1 MKQGYKKAVF
11 LLLLSLSS
19 IIGLQAQERTVSGTV
34 SDATGP
40 LPGVGVLIK
49 GTNTGTETDFDG
61 KYTIKAT
68 QGSVL
73 VFSFLGMKPVEKTV
87 GTTNTIDV
95 VMVED
100 TGVLDEVVV
109 VAYGTSSKEALT
121 GAVTTIRTDALQKR
135 AISNVSTALEGA
147 SPGVV
152 VTAASGQPG
161 SGQAIRI
168 RGFGSFGA
176 SNSPLY
182 VVDGIPINGNL
193 NSLNP
198 NDIES
203 ISILKDASST
213 ALYGNKATNGVVI
226 VTTKRGKS
234 QVGELRFSASTG
246 VVSRGIEEY
255 DRIDAKQ
262 YYPIMWEALRNSNAI
277 PGVDSAADVAAAS
290 LSASNG
296 IFNQLGYN
304 PFNVPNNQIVGTDG
318 TLNSNA
324 SLLYPD
330 DLDWEGA
337 ITRTGIRRNYDLSY
351 QGKSDNADYFASLGY
366 LKEDGYVLN
375 SDFERV
381 STRVNLNYKAQKW
394 LKTGLNIAGTF
405 SKGNQAQT
413 AGSNSFVNPFR
424 FTRGM
429 GPIYPIHQHDPV
441 TGAYLLDSNGNKQF
455 DYQGLR
461 PSGASAGRHI
471 VQEILLN
478 KDIRETNNFNAKTY
492 IDVTILE
499 GLSFRS
505 NLTYEEQNFYRST
518 FRNKLVGDGAP
529 GGDASKSFTRTS
541 TIGFNQ
547 LINYSA
553 SFGDHNLEFLL
564 GHESQDL
571 KIDQL
576 YGNRAGLIVDGNT
589 ELINFVTTTNLGSVQ
604 DKLKEESYFGRAN
617 YNYNGKY
624 YLSSSLRRDGSS
636 RFGPDF
642 KWGTFWSVGG
652 SWSIDKEKFMEDI
665 SWVDHLKFRSSY
677 GELGNSRGIGYYPF
691 QALFELDYNNQ
702 SESGFLRSSLGNPEL
717 QWETSKNFD
726 VAIEFG
732 LFERLRGSVEFY
744 NKESDNLLFSVP
756 VALSDGI
763 ASRRANIGTLLN
775 SGIEISLGYDIFKGE
790 DFDWNI
796 NVNASTLKNEFTFLP
811 QEEIING
818 TKKLKVGQSLFDY
831 WIRDWYGVDPS
842 DGSGLFVA
850 DDVNASGVR
859 TVNGVAVTPFANN
872 AKYHYAGS
880 VIPELTGSISNS
892 LRYKNFNLNFLFTY
906 QIGGE
911 NLDFNYAGVMSSG
924 GYGSSK
930 SVDILNRWQKPGD
943 VTDVPRMDS
952 SFSSQWGATSDR
964 WLTDASFLNLRQV
977 SLSYDLPN
985 DIASKLKMSSVRFF
999 ANAENLFSLNA
1010 RKGFNLQQAFSGNTS
1025 NVYTPSKVISM
1036 GVNLKF

>member
-1 MKQGYKKAVF
+1 MKHGYKSVII
-11 LLLLSLSS
+11 LLLFFSS
-19 IIGLQAQERTVSGTV
+19 IAGLNAQEKTVSGTV
-34 SDATGP
+34 TDNSGP
-40 LPGVGVLIK
+40 LPGVSILVK
-49 GTNTGTETDFDG
+49 GTATGTETDFDG
-61 KYTIKAT
+61 NYSIKTT

-73 VFSFLGMKPVEKTV
+73 VFSFIGMKTIERTV
-87 GTTNTIDV
+87 ASASTINV
-95 VMVED
+95 VMAED
-100 TGVLDEVVV
+100 ANILDEVVV

-121 GAVTTIRTDALQKR
+121 GAVTTINSEAIAKR
-135 AISNVSTALEGA
+135 SISNISTALEGS

-182 VVDGIPINGNL
+182 VVDGIPINGDL
-193 NSLNP
+193 NAINP

-246 VVSRGIEEY
+246 IVTRGIAEY

-262 YYPIMWEALRNSNAI
+262 YYPIMWEALRNSNAV
-277 PGVDSAADVAAAS
+277 PGTASPADLAAAN
-290 LSASNG
+290 LNATNG
-296 IFNQLGYN
+296 IYDQLGYN

-318 TLNSNA
+318 RLNPNA
-324 SLLYPD
+324 QLLYAD
-330 DLDWEGA
+330 DLDWEDA

-351 QGKSDNADYFASLGY
+351 QGRSDNADYFASMGY

-381 STRVNLNYKAQKW
+381 STRVNLNYQAKPW

-429 GPIYPIHQHDPV
+429 GPIYPIHQHDPI
-441 TGAYLLDSNGNKQF
+441 TGAYLLDSNGNRLF
-455 DYQGLR
+455 DYEGNR
-461 PSGASAGRHI
+461 PAGASAGRHI

-478 KDIRETNNFNAKTY
+478 KDVRETNNYNAKTY
-492 IDVTILE
+492 VDLTLAE
-499 GLSFRS
+499 GLTFRT
-505 NLTYEEQNFYRST
+505 NLTYEEQNFYQST

-529 GGDASKSFTRTS
+529 GGDASKTYTRTA

-547 LINYSA
+547 LVNYKT
-553 SFGDHNLEFLL
+553 SFGDHNVELL
-564 GHESQDL
+564 FGHESQDL

-589 ELINFVTTTNLGSVQ
+589 ELINFVTTTNLGSTV

-617 YNYNGKY
+617 YNFANKY
-624 YLSSSLRRDGSS
+624 FFSTSLRRDGSS

-652 SWSIDKEKFMEDI
+652 SWSIIKEKFMEDI
-665 SWVDHLKFRSSY
+665 KWVDNLKLRTSY

-691 QALFELDYNNQ
+691 QALFALDFNNQ
-702 SESGFLRSSLGNPEL
+702 GESGFLRSSLGNPEL

-726 VAIEFG
+726 VALEFG
-732 LFERLRGSVEFY
+732 LFERLNGSVEFY
-744 NKESDNLLFSVP
+744 NKESSNLLFDVP

-763 ASRRANIGTLLN
+763 ASRRANIGTLFN
-775 SGIEISLGYDIFKGE
+775 RGIEVSLSYDIFKKE
-790 DFDWNI
+790 DFRWNI
-796 NVNASTLKNEFTFLP
+796 NVNASTLQNEFTFLP

-818 TKKLKVGQSLFDY
+818 TKKLKVGRSLFDY
-831 WIRDWYGVDPS
+831 WIRDWYGVDPT

-850 DDVNASGVR
+850 NDANASGVR

-880 VIPELTGSISNS
+880 VIPDLTGSISNTLS
-892 LRYKNFNLNFLFTY
+892 YKDFDLNFLFTY
-906 QIGGE
+906 QIGGD
-911 NLDFNYAGVMSSG
+911 NLDFNYAGIMSSG
-924 GYGSSK
+924 GYGASK
-930 SVDILNRWQKPGD
+930 STDILNRWQKPGD
-943 VTDVPRMDS
+943 VTDVPRLDAG
-952 SFSSQWGATSDR
+952 FSSEWGATSDR

-977 SLSYDLPN
+977 NLSYNLPTDLAN
-985 DIASKLKMSSVRFF
+985 KLKMSSVKFF

-1025 NVYTPSKVISM
+1025 NAYTPSRVLSM

>member
-1 MKQGYKKAVF
+1 MKHGYKSVIF
-11 LLLLSLSS
+11 LLLFFSS
-19 IIGLQAQERTVSGTV
+19 IVGLQAQEKTVSGTV
-34 SDATGP
+34 TDATGP
-40 LPGVGVLIK
+40 LPGVSILIK
-49 GTNTGTETDFDG
+49 GTKTGTETDFDG
-61 KYTIKAT
+61 NYTIKAT
-68 QGSVL
+68 QGNVL
-73 VFSFLGMKPVEKTV
+73 VFSFLGMKTVERTV
-87 GTTNTIDV
+87 GASNSINV
-95 VMVED
+95 LLEED
-100 TGVLDEVVV
+100 ANVLDEVVV

-121 GAVTTIRTDALQKR
+121 GAVTTIKTESIEKR
-135 AISNVSTALEGA
+135 AISNISTALEGA

-152 VTAASGQPG
+152 VTAGSGQPG

-193 NSLNP
+193 NSINP

-234 QVGELRFSASTG
+234 QVGELRFNASTG
-246 VVSRGIEEY
+246 IVARGIAEY

-262 YYPIMWEALRNSNAI
+262 YYPIMWEALRNSNAV
-277 PGVDSAADVAAAS
+277 PGTASAADLAAANIA
-290 LSASNG
+290 ASNG
-296 IFNQLGYN
+296 IYNQLGYN
-304 PFNVPNNQIVGTDG
+304 PFNVANNQIVGTDG
-318 TLNSNA
+318 RLNSNA
-324 SLLYPD
+324 QLLYPD
-330 DLDWEGA
+330 DLDWEDA

-351 QGKSDNADYFASLGY
+351 QGKSENADYFASLGY

-381 STRVNLNYKAQKW
+381 STRVNLNYQAQPW

-413 AGSNSFVNPFR
+413 AGSSSFVNPFR

-441 TGAYLLDSNGNKQF
+441 TGAYILDSNGNKLF
-455 DYQGLR
+455 DYEGNR

-478 KDIRETNNFNAKTY
+478 KDIRETNNYNAKTY
-492 IDVTILE
+492 IDLTLAE
-499 GLSFRS
+499 GLTFRT
-505 NLTYEEQNFYRST
+505 NLTYEEQNYYRST

-529 GGDASKSFTRTS
+529 GGDASKAYTRTS

-547 LINYSA
+547 LVNYKTA
-553 SFGDHNLEFLL
+553 FGDHNLEFLL

-589 ELINFVTTTNLGSVQ
+589 ELINFVTTTNLGSLQ
-604 DKLKEESYFGRAN
+604 DNLKEESYFGRAN
-617 YNYNGKY
+617 YNFANKY
-624 YLSSSLRRDGSS
+624 FVSSSLRRDGSS
-636 RFGPDF
+636 RFGPNF

-652 SWSIDKEKFMEDI
+652 SWSIDKEKFMEDV
-665 SWVDHLKFRSSY
+665 SWVNHLKFRSSY
-677 GELGNSRGIGYYPF
+677 GELGNSRGIGYYPY

-702 SESGFLRSSLGNPEL
+702 GESGFLRSSLGNPEL

-726 VAIEFG
+726 VALEFG
-732 LFERLRGSVEFY
+732 IFERLNGSVEFY
-744 NKESDNLLFSVP
+744 NKESDNLLFAVP

-763 ASRRANIGTLLN
+763 ATRQANIGTLFN
-775 SGIEISLGYDIFKGE
+775 RGIEVSLSYDIINKE
-790 DFDWNI
+790 DLNWNI
-796 NVNASTLKNEFTFLP
+796 NVNASTLQNEFTSLP

-818 TKKLKVGQSLFDY
+818 TKKLKVGKSLFDY
-831 WIRDWYGVDPS
+831 WIRDWYGVDPT

-859 TVNGVAVTPFANN
+859 TVNGVAVTPFSNN

-880 VIPELTGSISNS
+880 VIPDLTGSITNTVS
-892 LRYKNFNLNFLFTY
+892 YKNFNLNFLFTY

-911 NLDFNYAGVMSSG
+911 NLDFNYAGVMSAG
-924 GYGSSK
+924 GYGASK
-930 SVDILNRWQKPGD
+930 SVDILKRWQQPGD
-943 VTDVPRMDS
+943 VTDVPRMDA

-977 SLSYDLPN
+977 NFSYDLPSDVAN
-985 DIASKLKMSSVRFF
+985 KFKMSSVRFF
-999 ANAENLFSLNA
+999 ANAENLFSINA

-1025 NVYTPSKVISM
+1025 NVYTPSRVITM

>member
-1 MKQGYKKAVF
+1 MKHGYKSVII
-11 LLLLSLSS
+11 LLLFFSS
-19 IIGLQAQERTVSGTV
+19 IAGLNAQEKTVSGTV
-34 SDATGP
+34 TDNSGP
-40 LPGVGVLIK
+40 LPGVSILVK
-49 GTNTGTETDFDG
+49 GTATGTETDFDG
-61 KYTIKAT
+61 NYSIKTT

-73 VFSFLGMKPVEKTV
+73 VFSFIGMKTIERTV
-87 GTTNTIDV
+87 ASASTINV
-95 VMVED
+95 VMAED
-100 TGVLDEVVV
+100 ANILDEVVV

-121 GAVTTIRTDALQKR
+121 GAVTTINSEAIAKR
-135 AISNVSTALEGA
+135 SISNISTALEGS

-182 VVDGIPINGNL
+182 VVDGIPINGDL
-193 NSLNP
+193 NAINP

-246 VVSRGIEEY
+246 IVTRGLAEY

-262 YYPIMWEALRNSNAI
+262 YYPIMWEALRNSNAV
-277 PGVDSAADVAAAS
+277 PGTASPADLAAAN
-290 LSASNG
+290 LNATNG
-296 IFNQLGYN
+296 IYDQLGYN

-318 TLNSNA
+318 RLNPNA
-324 SLLYPD
+324 QLLYAD
-330 DLDWEGA
+330 DLDWEDA

-351 QGKSDNADYFASLGY
+351 QGRSDNADYFASMGY

-381 STRVNLNYKAQKW
+381 STRVNLNYQAKPW

-429 GPIYPIHQHDPV
+429 GPIYPIHQHDPI
-441 TGAYLLDSNGNKQF
+441 TGAYLLDSNGNRLF
-455 DYQGLR
+455 DYEGNR
-461 PSGASAGRHI
+461 PAGASAGRHI

-478 KDIRETNNFNAKTY
+478 RDIRETNNYNAKTY
-492 IDVTILE
+492 VDLTLAE
-499 GLSFRS
+499 GLTFRT
-505 NLTYEEQNFYRST
+505 NLTYEEQNFYQST

-529 GGDASKSFTRTS
+529 GGDASKTYTRTA

-547 LINYSA
+547 LVNYKT
-553 SFGDHNLEFLL
+553 SFGDHNVELL
-564 GHESQDL
+564 FGHESQDL

-589 ELINFVTTTNLGSVQ
+589 ELINFVTTTNLGSTV

-617 YNYNGKY
+617 YNFANKY
-624 YLSSSLRRDGSS
+624 FFSTSLRRDGSS

-652 SWSIDKEKFMEDI
+652 SWSIIKEKFMEDI
-665 SWVDHLKFRSSY
+665 KWVDNLKLRTSY

-691 QALFELDYNNQ
+691 QALFALDFNNQ
-702 SESGFLRSSLGNPEL
+702 GESGFLRSSLGNPEL

-726 VAIEFG
+726 VALEFG
-732 LFERLRGSVEFY
+732 LFERLNGSVEFY
-744 NKESDNLLFSVP
+744 NKESSNLLFDVP

-763 ASRRANIGTLLN
+763 ASRRANIGTLFN
-775 SGIEISLGYDIFKGE
+775 RGIEVSLSYDIFKKE
-790 DFDWNI
+790 DFRWNI
-796 NVNASTLKNEFTFLP
+796 NVNASTLQNEFTFLP

-818 TKKLKVGQSLFDY
+818 TKKLKVGRSLFDY
-831 WIRDWYGVDPS
+831 WIRDWYGVDPT

-850 DDVNASGVR
+850 DDANASGVR

-880 VIPELTGSISNS
+880 VIPDLTGSISNTLS
-892 LRYKNFNLNFLFTY
+892 YKDFDLNFLFTY
-906 QIGGE
+906 QIGGD
-911 NLDFNYAGVMSSG
+911 NLDFNYAGIMSSG
-924 GYGSSK
+924 GYGASK
-930 SVDILNRWQKPGD
+930 STDILNRWQKPGD
-943 VTDVPRMDS
+943 VTDVPRLDAG
-952 SFSSQWGATSDR
+952 FSSEWGATSDR

-977 SLSYDLPN
+977 NLSYNLPTDLAN
-985 DIASKLKMSSVRFF
+985 KLKMSSVKFF

-1025 NVYTPSKVISM
+1025 NAYTPSRVLSM